1 MSFNLVGAG
10 YMISTPIITL
20 RCHIF
25 FVLKVIFSVYL
36 NCTVKGFI
44 VIFFIRAYVFPLNA
58 EDNMKEFAI

>member
-1 MSFNLVGAG
+1 
-10 YMISTPIITL
+10 MISTPIITL